1 MTCTLKTLSLN
12 ALAACVLALAVSGPA
27 MAQQDGGAA
36 AAPTEDPVV
45 ARVNG
50 SEIRQ
55 SDVVVAYSRLPAQYK
70 QVPINVIFAQIVQQL
85 VDGELLAN
93 AGRADDLQNS
103 EAVKAQM
110 AEFEKVAIQQEYMN
124 RLIADGIKEEA
135 LRKVYDETI
144 ANQEGPLE
152 VRASHI
158 LVDNDQE
165 AADIIKALE
174 GGADFAELAR
184 ERSTGPSGPR
194 GGDLG
199 YNVRSALVEPFA
211 DAAFALEPG
220 AVGPEPVQTE
230 FGWHVIKVIDKRRQ
244 PAPSFEES
252 RAQIEQRLTRDLIA
266 AHMAALRADSEVELF
281 NIDGS
286 PIVDAPKQ

>member
-1 MTCTLKTLSLN
+1 MTCTLMTRTLI
-12 ALAACVLALAVSGPA
+12 ALAVSVLVLSVSVPA
-27 MAQQDGGAA
+27 SAQQDGGAA
-36 AAPTEDPVV
+36 ETPAKDAVV

-55 SDVVVAYSRLPAQYK
+55 SDVALAYSRLPEQYK
-70 QVPINVIFAQIVQQL
+70 QVPITVIFPQIVQQL

-93 AGRADDLQNS
+93 AGRADDLQDS
-103 EAVKAQM
+103 DAVKKQM
-110 AEFEKVAIQQEYMN
+110 ADFEKVAIQQEYMN
-124 RLIADGIKEEA
+124 RLISDGIKEEE

-165 AADIIKALE
+165 AGDIIKALE

-211 DAAFALEPG
+211 NAAFALEPG
-220 AVGPEPVQTE
+220 EVGPEPVQTE

-244 PAPSFEES
+244 PAPSFEQS